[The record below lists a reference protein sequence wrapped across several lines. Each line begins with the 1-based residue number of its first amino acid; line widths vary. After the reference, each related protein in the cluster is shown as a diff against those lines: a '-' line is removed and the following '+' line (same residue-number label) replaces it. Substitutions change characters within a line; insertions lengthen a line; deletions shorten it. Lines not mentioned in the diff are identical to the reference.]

1 MMRSSV
7 VIVLLA
13 FICGCPAT
21 VGKTGI
27 VQLPS
32 DAAQTCAGYCAQL
45 DLELSAVA
53 IMASNVGCI
62 CQPRG
67 ADASQT
73 SASAVAGGMTT
84 IMLAEQSQRQQ
95 QPPAP

>member
-1 MMRSSV
+1 M
-7 VIVLLA
+7 VLLA
-13 FICGCPAT
+13 FLCGCPAT
-21 VGKTGI
+21 VGKTGL

-62 CQPRG
+62 CQPKNAG
-67 ADASQT
+67 TVET

-95 QPPAP
+95 QQSAP